1 MRTLLLTFL
10 ICLLASSTVALG
22 QSGPPKPASPAQ
34 NNPISAFNKRSYG
47 QLKNWLLRSAEKM
60 PEESYNFR
68 PTDAV
73 RSYGQILGHVA
84 DYQYMYCSI
93 LRGEKNSAAK
103 VEATSKADLLTVL
116 KDAFAYCDQA
126 YDGLTDVSAL
136 QMVKFYG
143 GDTPRINVMIVNNL
157 HMSEHYGNLVVYMRL
172 KNIVPPST
180 ESANMPQPKK

>member
-1 MRTLLLTFL
+1 MRTIMLTV
-10 ICLLASSTVALG
+10 CLLASSTFVF
-22 QSGPPKPASPAQ
+22 AQ
-34 NNPISAFNKRSYG
+34 NSPSNPVATLAQDNPISALNKRSYG

-60 PEESYNFR
+60 PEESYNFK

-73 RSYGQILGHVA
+73 RSYGQILGHLA

-93 LRGEKNSAAK
+93 LRGEKNPAAK
-103 VEATSKADLLTVL
+103 TDQTSKADLLIVL
-116 KDAFAYCDQA
+116 QNAFAYCDQP

-143 GDTPRINVMIVNNL
+143 GDTPRINVMIVNNM

-180 ESANMPQPKK
+180 ESANMPPPKK